1 MTPWVAFTAG
11 AIVTGVV
18 CFIIMGRMVTVWY
31 DRKKEADRFIFR
43 LNEHIKHLEAQ
54 KSPTYQV
61 GVGVDNVARRNELHI
76 PDLRPAGTEPW
87 DEDGMPAGVLTV
99 EEQDV
104 WDSSIGGYRRV
115 D

>member
-1 MTPWVAFTAG
+1 MSPVIAFTAG
-11 AIVTGVV
+11 AVVTGVV
-18 CFIIMGRMVTVWY
+18 CFVIMGRMVTVWY

-43 LNEHIKHLEAQ
+43 LNERIKHLEAQ

-61 GVGVDNVARRNELHI
+61 GSGVDNVARRNPAAVPLERTPIESVDELPTLCRI
-76 PDLRPAGTEPW
+76 G
-87 DEDGMPAGVLTV
+87 
-99 EEQDV
+99 EQDV